1 MMFGLD
7 RPGVDPVLGPMGE
20 MPLLHS
26 TADAGFSAAPPG
38 VAFRSAD
45 CARKLSSDGAR
56 LFAAVDDEE
65 GGSAFARAAA
75 SLALYDVRKMA
86 GGFSRDGV
94 AQGSGRGAPLLW
106 QREVRGGLSCFAHAR
121 GGGLIVGTCAG
132 GIAAWNCRPPT
143 IDEAAADDDERGGG
157 GRTLPKREKKKSANP
172 KIRGRFPKR
181 QGP

>member
-1 MMFGLD
+1 M
-7 RPGVDPVLGPMGE
+7 RSHEP
-20 MPLLHS
+20 
-26 TADAGFSAAPPG
+26 

-94 AQGSGRGAPLLW
+94 AHGSGRGAPLLW